1 MDNSTARKSLKTVF
15 FTGLFVTFPLILT
28 VLAVKWLFLDF
39 LDQILGGVVY
49 KVLGHQYTGLGL
61 VLSILLVLGIG
72 YLATTVLGR
81 QLLDWLE
88 TLMMRLPVVKS
99 IFSTFKQLADAF
111 SPHNRSAFK
120 KFVIVEYPRQ
130 GMHAFGFL
138 TKECVIKDDDGDEQC
153 YNTVFIPTNHLYLGF
168 IGLFKKDEVI
178 FTDISMEDGVK
189 IILSAG
195 IAAPGVISR
204 SKDEPSISVG
214 DRPRQIGNV
223 VPLTGTDGP
232 H

>member
-1 MDNSTARKSLKTVF
+1 MDNSSVKRSFKTTF

-39 LDQILGGVVY
+39 LDQILGGMVY
-49 KVLGHQYTGLGL
+49 KVLGHHYTGLGL
-61 VLSILLVLGIG
+61 VLSIILVLVVG

-81 QLLDWLE
+81 QLLDWME
-88 TLMMRLPVVKS
+88 KLMMRLPVVKS
-99 IFSTFKQLADAF
+99 FFSTFKQLADAF

-138 TKECVIKDDDGDEQC
+138 TKECVIKDDDGEERC

-168 IGLFKKDEVI
+168 IGLFKKEEVI

-204 SKDEPSISVG
+204 SRDDSAVNG
-214 DRPRQIGNV
+214 GGRPIQSANV
-223 VPLTGTDGP
+223 VPLTGTGGP

>member
-1 MDNSTARKSLKTVF
+1 MVKRSFKATF

-39 LDQILGGVVY
+39 LDEILGGVVY
-49 KVLGHQYTGLGL
+49 KVLGHHYTGLGL
-61 VLSILLVLGIG
+61 VLSLLLVLCVG

-81 QLLDWLE
+81 QLLDWMEL
-88 TLMMRLPVVKS
+88 LMMRLPVVKS

-120 KFVIVEYPRQ
+120 QFVIVEYPRP
-130 GMHAFGFL
+130 GTHAFGFL
-138 TKECVIKDDDGDEQC
+138 TKECSIRGDGGRELC
-153 YNTVFIPTNHLYLGF
+153 YSTVFIPTNHLYLGN
-168 IGLFKKDEVI
+168 IVLFKKEEVI
-178 FTDISMEDGVK
+178 FTDISMEDGIK

-195 IAAPGVISR
+195 IAAPNVISR
-204 SKDEPSISVG
+204 SRDSAVVNG
-214 DRPRQIGNV
+214 AGTAAAANV
-223 VPLTGTDGP
+223 VPFAGSGGGGGG